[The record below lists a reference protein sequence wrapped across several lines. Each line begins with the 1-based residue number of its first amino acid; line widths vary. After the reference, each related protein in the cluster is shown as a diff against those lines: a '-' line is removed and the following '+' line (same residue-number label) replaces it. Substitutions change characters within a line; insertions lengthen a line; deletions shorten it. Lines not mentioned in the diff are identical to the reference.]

1 MYKKTVTYVDYDGN
15 SRTEDFYFHL
25 NKAEIMELELLTKGG
40 LEKTIQKII
49 DTQDKAQMLN
59 IMKDLVLKAYGEKSM
74 DGRRFMKNDEIRDNF
89 KETEAYST
97 IFVELATNEKA
108 AADFINGI
116 VPEDMKEE
124 LRKQQMIE
132 AKIPG

>member
-59 IMKDLVLKAYGEKSM
+59 IMKDLVLKAYGEKSL

-116 VPEDMKEE
+116 IPEDMKEE

>member
-116 VPEDMKEE
+116 IPEDMKEE